1 MDTTWIIIDLA
12 SFLTVAV
19 LTGFLIPQILLIA
32 FKKKL
37 FDEPDERKIHT
48 LPVPRLGGIAFMP
61 VILFTIMLYI
71 GFGLLYDYNWLK
83 EIPIDQIKEGV
94 FLACGGLALFI
105 VGIADDL
112 IGVRYRAKFTVQI
125 GAAVL
130 LVASD
135 LIFNDFHGLFGLQ
148 NINIVFAIGLTI
160 LLIVFITN
168 AINLIDGIDG
178 LASGLSLIACL
189 VYGIF
194 CFDNFIFLFSQIA
207 FCLFAALITFF
218 SFNVF
223 GDATK
228 RKKIFMGDTGTLTVG
243 IILSALALRLANEPD
258 SNTHVDYNYGVVAF
272 SPLLVP
278 CLDVVRVYLH
288 RIRNGSN
295 PFLPDKNHIH
305 HKLLAAG
312 MHQRLAMITIISF
325 SAAMSAINIW
335 LSRYIN
341 ITFIFLADVIIWI
354 ILNIWLTRRIRLRNT
369 NPPR

>member
-1 MDTTWIIIDLA
+1 MNSTWLIIDLA
-12 SFLTVAV
+12 SLLTVAA

-48 LPVPRLGGIAFMP
+48 LPIPRLGGIAFMP
-61 VILFTIMLYI
+61 VILFTIMLSI
-71 GFGLLYDYNWLK
+71 GIGLLYNYEWLRS
-83 EIPIDQIKEGV
+83 IPVDQIKEGV
-94 FLACGGLALFI
+94 FLACGGLSLFI

-125 GAAVL
+125 FAAAL
-130 LVASD
+130 LVVSN
-135 LIFNDFHGLFGLQ
+135 LIFNEFHGLFGLQ
-148 NINIVFAIGLTI
+148 ETNIIFAIALTI
-160 LLIVFITN
+160 ILIVFITN

-194 CFDNFIFLFSQIA
+194 LFDNQIFLFSQIA
-207 FCLFAALITFF
+207 FCLFAALASFF
-218 SFNVF
+218 AFNVF

-243 IILSALALRLANEPD
+243 IIISALALRLANEPD
-258 SNTHVDYNYGVVAF
+258 RAGGYNFAVVAF
-272 SPLLVP
+272 APLLIP

-288 RIRNGSN
+288 RLRNHTN

-312 MHQRLAMITIISF
+312 LHQRVAMITIVSF
-325 SAAMSAINIW
+325 SAALSALNIW
-335 LSRYIN
+335 LSLYIN
-341 ITFIFLADVIIWI
+341 ITFILLGDIFLWVG
-354 ILNIWLTRRIRLRNT
+354 LNIWLSRRISMRRT
-369 NPPR
+369 KASV